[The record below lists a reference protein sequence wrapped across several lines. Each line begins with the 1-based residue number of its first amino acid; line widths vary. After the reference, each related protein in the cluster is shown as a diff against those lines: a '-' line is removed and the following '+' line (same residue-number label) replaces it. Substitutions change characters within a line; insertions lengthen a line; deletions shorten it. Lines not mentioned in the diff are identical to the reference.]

1 MISQESHPLLLSGNK
16 MIKKYIRT
24 PFLAAILLIPQ
35 LVGAAESGD
44 TSANN
49 QPPRL
54 LSAFFGLDNAL
65 PFAANRLCLGAWRKD
80 GMPVVMSHTLR
91 AETLEPE
98 DFQIIRQ
105 SGIST
110 APNCV
115 TLRPAQDIGENRTV
129 LLIGEFGNTD
139 DDPPAKVVVVGDLMS
154 DVPANTPV
162 NFKGAEVEVIPLK
175 DGPTLIWAEVI
186 PAEIWAQA
194 DRLSA
199 CPQDTRQVV
208 RVTWTGGISLPTGVP
223 MGDGEGALY
232 RVTMSQVSGARQ
244 EVTPISLADLGDR
257 DNNHHLCL
265 DTDIQPISVSFPAGH
280 FVDPN
285 QDLNPDTDVDLMGSA
300 QN

>member
-1 MISQESHPLLLSGNK
+1 
-16 MIKKYIRT
+16 MIKKSIRT

-35 LVGAAESGD
+35 LVSASENGD
-44 TSANN
+44 TSENN

-65 PFAANRLCLGAWRKD
+65 PFVANRLCFGAWRKD

-129 LLIGEFGNTD
+129 LLIGEFGDMD
-139 DDPPAKVVVVGDLMS
+139 DDPPHKVVVVGDLMS
-154 DVPANTPV
+154 EVPTNTPV
-162 NFKGAEVEVIPLK
+162 NFKGTEVEVIPLK
-175 DGPTLIWAEVI
+175 DGPTLIRAEVI
-186 PAEIWAQA
+186 PREIWGQA

-199 CPQDTRQVV
+199 CPQDSRQVV
-208 RVTWTGGISLPTGVP
+208 RVTWTGGISLPTGDP
-223 MGDGEGALY
+223 MGDSEAALY
-232 RVTMSQVSGARQ
+232 RVTVRQVNGARQ
-244 EVTPISLADLGDR
+244 QIAPISLADLGDR

-265 DTDIQPISVSFPAGH
+265 DTDTQPISVSFPAGH

-285 QDLNPDTDVDLMGSA
+285 QDLNPDTDVDLIGSV